1 MLHEFIRDNFV
12 VVVNVLFLLVFF
24 STNTVFD
31 KRITKHFLVS
41 IIILIVTIVA
51 GNMEYA
57 LSFRT
62 TPTMLRTVVT
72 MLGYSLRPYIIYV
85 LILILKYD
93 TKREKW
99 LVAIPAILNT
109 VVQFSALFC
118 GLAFYYNDANE
129 FVRGPLGHMP
139 QVCSVFYLLLILNLS
154 VSFFKE
160 RNYMEAGIVLTIVVV
175 CGVAMLLE
183 SVWEYRGMLRTA
195 ISLSITFFYLYFC
208 VQTFKRDALT
218 KVLNRHCFYLDSEKN
233 KDKMMAVLSID
244 LNNLKK
250 INDFQGHAAGDTA
263 IYTTAE
269 CIRKNLLK
277 GCTLYRTG
285 GDEFM
290 VLCQKNAATIEQLQA
305 MINDIYEDM
314 KKTPYQ
320 CAIGMAEY
328 IEGESFNSLCARADE
343 MMYQKKKELKEAEL

>member
-1 MLHEFIRDNFV
+1 MLHELIRDNFII
-12 VVVNVLFLLVFF
+12 VVNVLFLLVFLG
-24 STNTVFD
+24 TNTVFD

-41 IIILIVTIVA
+41 IIILIATIVV
-51 GNMEYA
+51 GNIEYI

-62 TPTMLRTVVT
+62 APTMLRTVVT
-72 MLGYSLRPYIIYV
+72 MLGYSFRPYIIYV

-99 LVAIPAILNT
+99 LIAIPAIVNT
-109 VVQFSALFC
+109 VVEFSALFC
-118 GLAFYYNDANE
+118 GVAFYYNDANE
-129 FVRGPLGHMP
+129 FVHGPLGHMP
-139 QVCSVFYLLLILNLS
+139 QICCAFYLVLIFNLS
-154 VSFFKE
+154 VRFFKE
-160 RNYMEAGIVLTIVVV
+160 RNYMEAGIVLTIVIV
-175 CGVAMLLE
+175 CSVAMTFE
-183 SVWEYRGMLRTA
+183 SVWEYRGVLRVA

-233 KDKMMAVLSID
+233 KDKMIAVLSID

-250 INDFQGHAAGDTA
+250 INDIQGHAAGDTA

-269 CIRKNLLK
+269 CIRKNLIR

-290 VLCQKNAATIEQLQA
+290 VLCQKNAATIEQLQS
-305 MINDIYEDM
+305 MINSIYAEM

-343 MMYQKKKELKEAEL
+343 AMYRKKAELKGIEL

>member
-12 VVVNVLFLLVFF
+12 VVVNVIFLLVFLA
-24 STNTVFD
+24 TNTVFD

-57 LSFRT
+57 LSFQT
-62 TPTMLRTVVT
+62 APTMLRTVAT

-85 LILILKYD
+85 LILVLKYE
-93 TKREKW
+93 TKQEKW

-109 VVQFSALFC
+109 IVQFSALFC

-244 LNNLKK
+244 LNNLKQ

-290 VLCQKNAATIEQLQA
+290 VLCQKHAATIEQLQT
-305 MINDIYEDM
+305 MINDIYEEM

-328 IEGESFNSLCARADE
+328 IEGESFNGLCARADE
-343 MMYQKKKELKEAEL
+343 AMYQKKKELKEAE